1 MQIKINGRNHEFLEE
16 TLTITEVMQKL
27 NYTFNVILVKY
38 KNEVIRKEQFDCVR
52 LTDGDEILFIHMF
65 AGG

>member
-1 MQIKINGRNHEFLEE
+1 MRIKINGRYHEFIED
-16 TLTITEVMQKL
+16 TLTIAEVMRKL

-38 KNEVIRKEQFDCVR
+38 KESVVKKEEFDNVV
-52 LTDGDEILFIHMF
+52 LQDGDEIFFIHMF